1 MGDKNHAWEG
11 CFLNHSRFR
20 FFFFPDLLLIPSFLQ
35 PLPFSFLGAIQNSD
49 TLCGWVL
56 VTLAECQ
63 QKAENSP
70 PFRLVMEGDDVHGPQ
85 PSLWTCDVPPWSGPL
100 TSWDCGRSQLSTAS
114 LSDHGKKWA
123 SWTCVT
129 PRGSS
134 LSCGLLWMLSTL
146 GQEKL
151 GRAQWRSPRGRY
163 WLSCQRIKGNSRL

>member
-1 MGDKNHAWEG
+1 
-11 CFLNHSRFR
+11 
-20 FFFFPDLLLIPSFLQ
+20 
-35 PLPFSFLGAIQNSD
+35 
-49 TLCGWVL
+49 
-56 VTLAECQ
+56 
-63 QKAENSP
+63 
-70 PFRLVMEGDDVHGPQ
+70 MEGDDVHGPQ

-129 PRGSS
+129 PRDSS

-151 GRAQWRSPRGRY
+151 GRAQWRSPRGKY
-163 WLSCQRIKGNSRL
+163 WLSCQHIKGNSRLQFDLKTFIIAMLSELLKMEQVILVILFNKNNLGNCYKVNVCAPQKFMLKFQVRVWLYLEMHSLQR